1 MGYLDVPGLVGA
13 DPAMKV
19 LFFANS
25 DWYLFNFRLGL
36 ASYLREQ
43 GIDVVMISPPGP
55 HVEKIIAAGFRH
67 VPLTMDRRSLNPVRE
82 VAVILRLVR
91 IYKREQPDL
100 LHHFT
105 IKSIVHGSIAA
116 RVAGIG
122 SVVNAIAG
130 LGYVFSS
137 NTILARIIRPLVAFS
152 IKKALG
158 GPRTRVIFQN
168 EADRHL
174 LCSGHLV
181 DKDRTRLI
189 AGSGVNTERFHPPPR
204 RDFSRIKVLLASRL
218 LWDKGIGEYVE
229 AARRMAPVWPEL
241 EFLLAGDVDAG
252 SPASI
257 SRPQL
262 DQWRREGA
270 VRVLGHVADMA
281 LLLKQ
286 VHVVVLPTAYGEG
299 VPRILLEAAA
309 CGVPIIATDAPGCTE
324 VVAHGVNGL
333 LVPPKD
339 VEALVRAL
347 TELLDAN
354 KRLDMG
360 IAGRAKVLEK
370 FDEQIVF
377 TQTFTVYRE
386 LSQV

>member
-1 MGYLDVPGLVGA
+1 
-13 DPAMKV
+13 MKV
-19 LFFANS
+19 LFFANT

-36 ASYLREQ
+36 AAYLREQ
-43 GIDVVMISPPGP
+43 GIEVVMVSPPGP
-55 HVEKIIAAGFRH
+55 HVKKIIAAGFRH
-67 VPLTMDRRSLNPVRE
+67 VPLPMDRRSLNPLRE
-82 VAVILRLVR
+82 VAVILRLAR
-91 IYKREQPDL
+91 IYKREQPNL

-105 IKSIVHGSIAA
+105 IKSVVHGSIAA
-116 RVAGIG
+116 RVAGID

-137 NTILARIIRPLVAFS
+137 NTLLARIIRPLVAFS

-158 GPRTRVIFQN
+158 GRQTRVIFQN

-181 DKDRTRLI
+181 DKEHTRLI
-189 AGSGVNTERFHPPPR
+189 AGSGVDTERFRPPPR

-229 AARRMAPVWPEL
+229 AARRMAPICPEL

-252 SPASI
+252 NPSSI

-270 VRVLGHVADMA
+270 VRVLGQVADMA

-324 VVAHGVNGL
+324 VVVHGVNGL

-339 VEALVRAL
+339 VDALVRAL
-347 TELLDAN
+347 TELLDAD
-354 KRLDMG
+354 KRLGMG
-360 IAGRAKVLEK
+360 VAGRAKVLEK

-377 TQTFTVYRE
+377 TQTFAVYRE